1 LGHSVRNSNVHPVD
15 DPNHDQVVHPATV
28 FDMMVGTST
37 GALQAFALVG
47 GNTDEVTQRRVPM
60 PMKQLLELY
69 RELPKKIFEKGWMAQ
84 TADFVTLGSSPVPLF
99 PYSREPL
106 EKELDKVYKSTT
118 LRDFDR
124 DGPIAGKPGV

>member
-1 LGHSVRNSNVHPVD
+1 
-15 DPNHDQVVHPATV
+15 
-28 FDMMVGTST
+28 MMVGTST

-69 RELPKKIFEKGWMAQ
+69 RELPKKIFVKGLMAAI
-84 TADFVTLGSSPVPLF
+84 ADFLTLGFSPLLPVA
-99 PYSREPL
+99 YSREPL

-124 DGPIAGKPGV
+124 DGPIAGRPGV